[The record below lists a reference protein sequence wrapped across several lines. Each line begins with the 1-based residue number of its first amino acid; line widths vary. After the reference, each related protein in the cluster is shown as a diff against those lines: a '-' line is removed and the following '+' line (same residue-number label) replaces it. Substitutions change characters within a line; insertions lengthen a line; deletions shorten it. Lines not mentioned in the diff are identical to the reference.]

1 MNRVSS
7 LEVNYGFKKNGTPW
21 LVEFIRARNKS
32 LACLATAKAR
42 SLGKHFIF
50 MLRVIRREK
59 SFFFFFADEMVLII
73 KSRSHFLC
81 VS

>member
-1 MNRVSS
+1 M
-7 LEVNYGFKKNGTPW
+7 PW
-21 LVEFIRARNKS
+21 LVEFIRVWNKS
-32 LACLATAKAR
+32 LASLATAKAR

-50 MLRVIRREK
+50 MLRVIIREK
-59 SFFFFFADEMVLII
+59 SFFFFFFADEMVLII